1 MALVGPPNSGKS
13 TLFNRLTG
21 LRQKVA
27 NYPGVTVEQRV
38 GRLNGIGRDDLTLI
52 DLPGIYGL
60 DSYSEDARVAVD
72 VLHGEMPGTPAPDA
86 ILLVLDSLQLR
97 RQLMLAAPVLA
108 LGLPTLV
115 LLNMSDLMEARGGRV
130 DTLALAQELGVPV
143 AKISATRGAGLD
155 SITHFLNRKAEAEQ
169 PVPAEGKIELPVM
182 GNPRSY
188 RQWATG
194 ISTRTKYKA
203 PLSNAWTKRI
213 DGVLLHKIWGPLI
226 FLAVVFAVFQ
236 VVFSIGQPLSD
247 GFGNLLNA
255 GGDRI
260 GALLGHNWVESLL
273 IDGVWRG
280 VASVL
285 VFLPQILLLFLF
297 IGVLEDSG
305 YLARAA
311 LIADRVMRS
320 IGLNGKAFIPL
331 LSAYACAVPAIMA
344 TRTIENKRDRFAT
357 ILVAPFMTCSARLP
371 IYMLMIAAFIPNTP
385 LLGDLFG
392 LRAAVMLSLYVLGFV
407 AALGTAR
414 LLKSSIL
421 KASSAP
427 FILELP
433 QYRLPTVRSL
443 SLRLVDRG
451 KVFLRQ
457 AGTVILAVT
466 LVLWVLSHVPFHTDL
481 TTSVIGRLG
490 HLIEPAIQPLG
501 FNWKIGIGLLT
512 SVVAREVIVGT
523 LGTLYGADPATQSL
537 GLQAALRH
545 DLTLGGAMAAAWLAG
560 LHYWRFGVPITVA
573 AGAATLSAAVIAVVF
588 ALMPD
593 LNGHLA
599 SAVVIACGLAVFA
612 AAMRFDMADPARV
625 TRKTDIAFW
634 LHLLSAPL
642 IVQPLI
648 FGFLGGL
655 QDLDTRRALGI
666 IAIFLGLGL
675 VAVIIDRRAI
685 LVSGLAYAGFAFGAL
700 IHRPGSNMKRPPR
713 LFWRWAFSCSP

>member
-1 MALVGPPNSGKS
+1 MSDCCSTTATIEVPIEPRVAGRIRNVALVGPPNSGKS

-38 GRLNGIGRDDLTLI
+38 GRLNGIGRGDLTLI

-60 DSYSEDARVAVD
+60 DSYSEDARVAVE

-97 RQLMLAAPVLA
+97 RQLMLAAPVLG

-143 AKISATRGAGLD
+143 AKISATRGAGMD
-155 SITHFLNRKAEAEQ
+155 AITHFLNRKAEAEK

-203 PLSNAWTKRI
+203 PISNAWTKRI

-247 GFGNLLNA
+247 AFGDVLNM
-255 GGDRI
+255 GGDKI
-260 GALLGHNWVESLL
+260 GALLGHGWVESLL

-371 IYMLMIAAFIPNTP
+371 IYMLMIAAFIPNKP
-385 LLGDLFG
+385 ILGDFFG

-407 AALGTAR
+407 AALTTAR

-545 DLTLGGAMAAAWLAG
+545 DLTLGGAMAL
-560 LHYWRFGVPITVA
+560 
-573 AGAATLSAAVIAVVF
+573 VVF
-588 ALMPD
+588 FAFALQCTST
-593 LNGHLA
+593 LA
-599 SAVVIACGLAVFA
+599 IVRRETNSW
-612 AAMRFDMADPARV
+612 RWPA
-625 TRKTDIAFW
+625 
-634 LHLLSAPL
+634 
-642 IVQPLI
+642 
-648 FGFLGGL
+648 L
-655 QDLDTRRALGI
+655 QFVYMGC
-666 IAIFLGLGL
+666 
-675 VAVIIDRRAI
+675 
-685 LVSGLAYAGFAFGAL
+685 LAYLAAL
-700 IHRPGSNMKRPPR
+700 ATNQVIVHLVR
-713 LFWRWAFSCSP
+713 